1 MAQTLYPP
9 VARSRVDL
17 SHIPG
22 EDGWPV
28 LGQTLQFLFNPVTMP
43 QRLYAQYGE
52 ISRGNVM
59 FETAVHLL
67 GPDANQFVL
76 ADREG
81 NFSAYRGWTPILGDL
96 FPRGLMLRDGADHR
110 SHRRIMQSAF
120 RKDALADDLAIMQP
134 LIAERLAAW
143 PQRLR
148 FYPSIKALTLDLA
161 ASVFLGL
168 ELGREADRVNQAFVD
183 VVAASMSILQLPLPG
198 TLYGRGLRGRAY
210 LERFFAERIP
220 AKRAA
225 PGGDLFSRLCTA
237 ESEEGERFSDGEIVD
252 HMIFLMMAAHD
263 TTTSALTTLAYLLA
277 RHPDWQERL
286 RAELSSAGES
296 LDHDG
301 LESLADTGRAFREA
315 LRLYPP
321 LPSMRRRT
329 VKECEFGG
337 YTLPADTAVNVFN
350 HFTHHMPEYW
360 DDPERFDPDRF
371 ARNEHRRHPFQF
383 IPFGAGAHTCIGL
396 HFAEIQ
402 VKAVLHQLLRRY
414 RLEVGPDYRMPY
426 QIIPISKPRDGLPL
440 TLHPLSAGT
449 T

>member
-28 LGQTLQFLFNPVTMP
+28 LGQTLQFLMRPVAMP
-43 QRLYAQYGE
+43 ERLYARYGE

-59 FETAVHLL
+59 FENAANLL

-110 SHRRIMQSAF
+110 SHRRIMQTAF
-120 RKDALADDLAIMQP
+120 RKEALAADLALMQP
-134 LIAERLAAW
+134 LIAERLARW
-143 PQRLR
+143 PQRLK
-148 FYPSIKALTLDLA
+148 FYPAIKSLTLDLA
-161 ASVFLGL
+161 ASVFLDL
-168 ELGREADRVNQAFVD
+168 PLGRDAARVNRAFVN
-183 VVAASMSILQLPLPG
+183 VVEASMSVLQLPVPG
-198 TLYGRGLRGRAY
+198 TLYGRGLRGRAF
-210 LERFFAERIP
+210 LERFFAARIP
-220 AKRAA
+220 GKRAA
-225 PGGDLFSRLCTA
+225 PGNDLFSRLCTA
-237 ESEEGERFSDGEIVD
+237 ESEEGERYSDGEIVD

-277 RHPDWQERL
+277 ANPDWQARL
-286 RAELSSAGES
+286 REEAMAAGPDLEHAD
-296 LDHDG
+296 LDALPD
-301 LESLADTGRAFREA
+301 AGRAFREA

-329 VKECEFGG
+329 VRECEFKGH
-337 YTLPADTAVNVFN
+337 TLPADTAVNIFN

-402 VKAVLHQLLRRY
+402 VKAVLHRLLREY
-414 RLEVGPDYRMPY
+414 RLSVPPGYRMPY
-426 QIIPISKPRDGLPL
+426 QIVPISKPRDGLPL
-440 TLHPLSAGT
+440 TLAPVGAPG
-449 T
+449 